1 MSSTWYSCRVG
12 RRATGGWANSGDR
25 LPAKRG
31 PGWIIS
37 RPAAPARWRLRKT
50 RAPRWRRHWRSNTR
64 CESACRSRCP
74 CEPDKT
80 YRRNGGGQGK
90 MIMADN
96 TWPTRRAVLRAT
108 GALAISAAGASAVG
122 HPPAA
127 PAYPD
132 LPVRI
137 VVPFAAGGPS
147 DLTARLMSVK
157 LAEALGQTF
166 FVENRAGA
174 GSNIGT
180 AAVARA
186 APDGYTLLVT
196 SSAFVV
202 NPGLYKQV
210 PYDPVKD
217 FAPITELET
226 SPNVFIA
233 TPASG
238 ITSMKELVARA
249 KAKPNELSYASAG
262 IGTTPHL
269 AGRLVQLAAG
279 VNLAHVPYP
288 GAGPAMQGVLSGTVP
303 LMSASLPGA
312 HPSILAGTVR
322 ALAVT
327 GTQRWYDMPDVPT
340 MLELGY
346 AGFVSETFHAMLAP
360 AGRPPHMIAPLD
372 TVSLEA
378 LKQPE
383 FHERLRTL
391 GFEVIGNGPDGLRRR
406 IADEVP
412 RFRDLIAKAGIE
424 RV

>member
-1 MSSTWYSCRVG
+1 
-12 RRATGGWANSGDR
+12 
-25 LPAKRG
+25 
-31 PGWIIS
+31 
-37 RPAAPARWRLRKT
+37 
-50 RAPRWRRHWRSNTR
+50 
-64 CESACRSRCP
+64 
-74 CEPDKT
+74 
-80 YRRNGGGQGK
+80 
-90 MIMADN
+90 MADH
-96 TWPTRRAVLRAT
+96 TWPTRRAVLRRA
-108 GALAISAAGASAVG
+108 GALTLGAAGFG
-122 HPPAA
+122 RTAA
-127 PAYPD
+127 AAGYPD
-132 LPVRI
+132 RPVRI

-157 LAEALGQTF
+157 LGEALGQTF

-174 GSNIGT
+174 GSNLGT
-180 AAVARA
+180 AAVARS

-210 PYDPVKD
+210 PYDPAKD
-217 FAPITELET
+217 FAPVAELDT

-238 ITSMKELVARA
+238 ITSMAQLVARA
-249 KAKPNELSYASAG
+249 KAKPDELSYASAG

-269 AGRLVQLAAG
+269 AGELLKIAAG
-279 VNLAHVPYP
+279 VNLTHVPYP

-346 AGFVSETFHAMLAP
+346 AGFVSDTFHAMLAP
-360 AGRPPHMIAPLD
+360 AGTPPEIVDRLA